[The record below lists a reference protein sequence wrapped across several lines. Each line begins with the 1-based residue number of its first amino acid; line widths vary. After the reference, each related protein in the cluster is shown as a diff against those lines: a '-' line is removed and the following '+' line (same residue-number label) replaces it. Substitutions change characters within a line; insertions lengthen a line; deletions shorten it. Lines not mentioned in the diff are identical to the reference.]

1 MGKKEVVRE
10 RNDVGSRNAT
20 VRIKRIGKLTR
31 SGTYGQSRLG
41 KERRG
46 AE

>member
-10 RNDVGSRNAT
+10 SNDVGSRNAT
-20 VRIKRIGKLTR
+20 VRIKRIDKLTR
-31 SGTYGQSRLG
+31 SGTFGQSRLG
-41 KERRG
+41 KEGRG